1 MKTVLFILAVLA
13 LSSCAILRRNQPVA
27 DKGVEING
35 IRWATRNVGGTPQT
49 FAPKPENAGGH
60 FTWDEAQE
68 ACPEGWRLPT
78 HEEISSLADA
88 RVTWMRMNDVGGW
101 TFGLGANQIFLP
113 ASGFG
118 NSLTDTDTLAGTGE
132 SGLYWSSTPNGI
144 VVRYLFFARDV
155 VTANFSLVP
164 ESRMSVRCVVASP

>member
-1 MKTVLFILAVLA
+1 MKIILIILTIVLM
-13 LSSCAILRRNQPVA
+13 SSCAIFRRTRTVE
-27 DKGVEING
+27 KGVEITG
-35 IRWATRNVGGTPQT
+35 VRWATRNVGEIPQT
-49 FAPKPENAGGH
+49 FAPKAEDFGGH
-60 FTWDEAQE
+60 FTWEEAQE

-78 HEEISSLADA
+78 IEELRLLRET

-101 TFGLGANQIFLP
+101 AFGLGRNQIFLP

-118 NSLTDTDTLAGTGE
+118 NSLTDTLDGTGE
-132 SGLYWSSTPNGI
+132 SGLYWSSSPSGGI
-144 VVRYLFFARDV
+144 TVHYLFFARDV